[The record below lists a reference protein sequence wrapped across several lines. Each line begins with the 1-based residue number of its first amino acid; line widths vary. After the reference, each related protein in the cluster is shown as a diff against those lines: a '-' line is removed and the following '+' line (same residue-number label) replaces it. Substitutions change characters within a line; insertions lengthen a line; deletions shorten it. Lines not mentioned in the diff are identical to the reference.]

1 MVVIAYVVPTVA
13 MVKEQ
18 ELVRQLQLE
27 TNLADLRSRVAY
39 DDFLRAEEAK
49 NAGKPVPAGLDTS
62 KTTAEAVA
70 LRREVIRL
78 RARVDESLQGA
89 RLLKNIAEVG
99 IGMYVFGVILAAWGF
114 RNWYVRLQK
123 PLDEIVRRHALE
135 PPDAGANLES
145 GG

>member
-1 MVVIAYVVPTVA
+1 MVVIAYVVPTVV

-99 IGMYVFGVILAAWGF
+99 
-114 RNWYVRLQK
+114 
-123 PLDEIVRRHALE
+123 
-135 PPDAGANLES
+135 
-145 GG
+145 